1 MSVQTQEAQII
12 LAIEAIQ
19 TSKKL
24 SRRKAAKIYK
34 VPETTLRDR
43 MNGATSLPERRPA
56 NTNLNELEEQI
67 IVNYIL
73 DRDSRGFSPRQADV
87 EDMANWLRKTRRAK
101 PVGKLWAHRFIQRR
115 PELKTRFNRVY
126 DFQRALC
133 EDPELIG
140 AWFQLVQNMRAK
152 YGVVDGDFYNFDE
165 TGFLIGQIEP
175 GMVVICTDRR
185 SRVKSIQ
192 PGNREWATA
201 IVCVNGEGGDVP
213 SFLAVQGLHYLAN

>member
-1 MSVQTQEAQII
+1 MLVQTQEARII
-12 LAIEAIQ
+12 LAIEAIR

-24 SRRKAAKIYK
+24 SRRKAAKIYE
-34 VPETTLRDR
+34 VPESTLRDR
-43 MNGATSLPERRPA
+43 INGRTTVPERRPA
-56 NTNLNELEEQI
+56 AQNLTELEEGV
-67 IVNYIL
+67 IVNHIL

-87 EDMANWLRKTRRAK
+87 EDMANYLRKCRRAK

-133 EDPELIG
+133 EDPELIS
-140 AWFQLVQNMRAK
+140 AWFRLVENMRAK

-165 TGFLIGQIEP
+165 TGFPMGIITP
-175 GMVVICTDRR
+175 GMVVTRADRR
-185 SRVKSIQ
+185 GRVKGIQ

-201 IVCVNGEGGDVP
+201 IICVNSEGWDVP
-213 SFLAVQGLHYLAN
+213 PFLAV